1 MDLLDRYLG
10 AVAALLPAAQ
20 RDDIVA
26 ELRDLVLNR
35 IEEKE
40 ATLGRALSKKE
51 TEDLLREIGH
61 PLAVAGR
68 YGPQRSLIGPEIY
81 PFYIFG
87 LKVALALAAFV
98 TVIPLLV
105 VMATGELDASRLIS
119 RSINDFIP
127 TALILIGA
135 ATLIAAA
142 FERGWIKTGDL
153 GKWRVADL
161 PVLPPRKTMFSKT
174 RFEALFEL
182 AAVVL
187 FVLWWTGAVTFPIHP
202 TLEGGDGR
210 LSWTLAPVLM
220 SLWWPILGLAVL
232 QAISSLILVIWPG
245 AVRPRAAVEIL
256 GAVSGLALA
265 ALLWPAQPLIVF
277 SSPDLAYDSL
287 ANLQRTVDLTFKAVL
302 IVAVIIAGSKLLIE
316 GWRLIRGPRVWG

>member
-26 ELRDLVLNR
+26 ELRDLILNR

-40 ATLGRALSKKE
+40 ASLSRPLSKKE
-51 TEDLLREIGH
+51 TEALLREIGH

-87 LKVALALAAFV
+87 LKMALALAAFV

-127 TALILIGA
+127 TALILIGV
-135 ATLIAAA
+135 ATLIGAA

-161 PVLPPRKTMFSKT
+161 PVLPPRKTMFAKT

-232 QAISSLILVIWPG
+232 QAISSLILVISPG
-245 AVRPRAAVEIL
+245 AVRPRAAVEIM
-256 GAVSGLALA
+256 GAIGGLVLA

-277 SSPDLAYDSL
+277 SSQDVAYESL
-287 ANLQRTVDLTFKAVL
+287 ANLQHTVDLTFKVVL

-316 GWRLIRGPRVWG
+316 GWRLIRGPKTWG

>member
-26 ELRDLVLNR
+26 ELRDLIMNR

-40 ATLGRALSKKE
+40 AALARPLSRKE
-51 TEDLLREIGH
+51 TEELLREIGH

-87 LKVALALAAFV
+87 LKMALALAAFV

-105 VMATGELDASRLIS
+105 VMATGQIDVSQVLT
-119 RSINDFIP
+119 RSVHNFIP
-127 TALILIGA
+127 SALILIGV
-135 ATLIAAA
+135 ATLIGAAV
-142 FERGWIKTGDL
+142 ERGWIKTGDL

-161 PVLPPRKTMFSKT
+161 PVLPPRKAWFIKT

-182 AAVVL
+182 AAIVL
-187 FVLWWTGAVTFPIHP
+187 FILWWTGAVTFPIRP
-202 TLEGGDGR
+202 ALEGGDDR
-210 LSWTLAPVLM
+210 LTWTLAPALV
-220 SLWWPILGLAVL
+220 SLWWPILGLAIL
-232 QAISSLILVIWPG
+232 QAISSLIQVVSPG
-245 AVRPRAAVEIL
+245 AVRARAAAEIL
-256 GAVSGLALA
+256 SAVGGLAVVA
-265 ALLWPAQPLIVF
+265 VLWPAQPLIVF
-277 SSPDLAYDSL
+277 GSPDMSVENIV
-287 ANLQRTVDLTFKAVL
+287 NLQATVDLTFKV
-302 IVAVIIAGSKLLIE
+302 IMVVASAISAGKLLLE
-316 GWRLIRGPRVWG
+316 GWRLIKGR

>member
-26 ELRDLVLNR
+26 ELRDLILNR

-40 ATLGRALSKKE
+40 ATLGRALSKTE
-51 TEDLLREIGH
+51 TEALLREIGH

-87 LKVALALAAFV
+87 LKMALALAAFV

-105 VMATGELDASRLIS
+105 VMATGELDFSRLLS
-119 RSINDFIP
+119 RSIHNFIP
-127 TALILIGA
+127 TALILTGV
-135 ATLIAAA
+135 ATLIGAA

-161 PVLPPRKTMFSKT
+161 PVLPPRKTMFAKN

-182 AAVVL
+182 AAIVL
-187 FVLWWTGAVTFPIHP
+187 FVLWWTGAVTFPIRP
-202 TLEGGDGR
+202 ALEGGDGR
-210 LSWTLAPVLM
+210 LNWALAPILM
-220 SLWWPILGLAVL
+220 TLWWPILGLAVL
-232 QAISSLILVIWPG
+232 QAVSSLILVISPG
-245 AVRPRAAVEIL
+245 AVRPRAVAEIL
-256 GAVSGLALA
+256 GALGGLGLVALM
-265 ALLWPAQPLIVF
+265 WPAQPLIVF
-277 SSPDLAYDSL
+277 SSPDLAYGSL
-287 ANLQRTVDLTFKAVL
+287 AKLQQTVDLTFKVILVL
-302 IVAVIIAGSKLLIE
+302 AAAIAGGKLLIE
-316 GWRLIRGPRVWG
+316 GWRLIRGPKVWG

>member
-26 ELRDLVLNR
+26 ELRDLIMNR

-40 ATLGRALSKKE
+40 AALGRPLTKKE
-51 TEDLLREIGH
+51 TEELLREIGH

-87 LKVALALAAFV
+87 LKIALALAAFV

-105 VMATGELDASRLIS
+105 VMATGQMDVSQLLT
-119 RSINDFIP
+119 RSVHNFIP
-127 TALILIGA
+127 SALSLIGVATLIGA
-135 ATLIAAA
+135 AI
-142 FERGWIKTGDL
+142 ERGWIKTGDL

-161 PVLPPRKTMFSKT
+161 PVLPPRKSWFVKS

-187 FVLWWTGAVTFPIHP
+187 FVLWWTGAVVFPIAP
-202 TLEGGDGR
+202 ALEGGDGR
-210 LSWTLAPVLM
+210 LTWTLAPVLV
-220 SLWWPILGLAVL
+220 SLWWPILALAVL
-232 QAISSLILVIWPG
+232 QAVSSLIQIVSPG
-245 AVRPRAAVEIL
+245 SVRPRAVAEIIGAIGGL
-256 GAVSGLALA
+256 GLVTV
-265 ALLWPAQPLIVF
+265 LWPAQPLIVF
-277 SSPDLAYDSL
+277 SSPDLSVDNL
-287 ANLQRTVDLTFKAVL
+287 ANLQTTVDLTFKV
-302 IVAVIIAGSKLLIE
+302 IMVVAVAIAGGKILIE
-316 GWRLIRGPRVWG
+316 GWRLVRGPKAWG